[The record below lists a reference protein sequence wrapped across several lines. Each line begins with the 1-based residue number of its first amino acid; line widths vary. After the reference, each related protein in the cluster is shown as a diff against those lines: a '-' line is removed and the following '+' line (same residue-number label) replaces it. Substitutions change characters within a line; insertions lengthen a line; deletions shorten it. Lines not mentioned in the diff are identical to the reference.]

1 MSYLMYNI
9 IRKIMEEHM
18 AMMLVDGSREG
29 IVLEETNRKD
39 LAKKEPPPPPIIPK
53 NQKPSESK

>member
-1 MSYLMYNI
+1 MYNI

-29 IVLEETNRKD
+29 IVLEESQQKKNQ
-39 LAKKEPPPPPIIPK
+39 LAK
-53 NQKPSESK
+53 NY